1 MGPKPDK
8 TRMYGMGETSRVP
21 VTASNSSIFP
31 YTAIE
36 SQIALYASNPLY
48 GSTDSWLISNNP
60 YRRPIRPQD
69 VAQYAFTEPL
79 AGDAIGSGSGL
90 ASHRMLLNIYESDM
104 MMLPASGFGSVADD
118 FRVFYSNENRLAG
131 EMIRSTLER
140 HVFGFL
146 DTEIDVAGRWTMED
160 MTSFFDWRL
169 EAVAKSDSAIAKAVL
184 GAGAPVEA
192 TNSFLIQ
199 LAGDFLSEASAM
211 ARNVLGS
218 FGPAQSELFKVLID
232 EYGYGVH
239 ATKHS
244 TLYEATLKSCGLSP
258 EVHAYWQFYLATS
271 LALTNYFHYVSKNH
285 ELFFRYLGAL
295 YFTEASL
302 VYVTRQQSKM
312 LKASLDGRCDTT
324 YFDEHSHIDQHHG
337 RMVID
342 NIIVPVIEQ
351 CGVEII
357 PEIVRG
363 FEEFRH
369 LQDLADDDLIAQI
382 EWSDQRAAY
391 SARARTVVE
400 RIEAGDIISEPV
412 TLTEP
417 EGELSVTH
425 VHDENELIVVEDGA
439 LDLVTGFDQSVTLG
453 PGEGMLSPEHRLH
466 GSVVVA
472 SSCTYHIFPLGKDA
486 ACLS

>member
-1 MGPKPDK
+1 
-8 TRMYGMGETSRVP
+8 MGETSGTP
-21 VTASNSSIFP
+21 VKLSNSSVFA

-48 GSTDSWLISNNP
+48 GGTDSWLIANNP
-60 YRRPIRPQD
+60 YRRPVRPQD
-69 VAQYAFTEPL
+69 VAQYAFAEPL
-79 AGDAIGSGSGL
+79 AGKAICSGSGL
-90 ASHRMLLNIYESDM
+90 AAHRMLLNIYESDM
-104 MMLPASGFGSVADD
+104 MMLPANDFAGVADD
-118 FRVFYSNENRLAG
+118 FRAFYSNANRLAG

-146 DTEIDVAGRWTMED
+146 DTEIDVSGRWSKED

-184 GAGAPVEA
+184 GADSPEEA

-211 ARNVLGS
+211 ARNVLGN
-218 FGPAQSELFKVLID
+218 FGHAQSELFKVLID

-239 ATKHS
+239 STKHS
-244 TLYEATLKSCGLSP
+244 TLYEETLKSCGLSP

-312 LKASLDGRCDTT
+312 LKAALDGRCDTT

-337 RMVID
+337 RMVVD
-342 NIIVPVIEQ
+342 NIIAPVIDQ
-351 CGVEII
+351 CGVEVI

-363 FEEFRH
+363 FEEFRR
-369 LQDLADDDLIAQI
+369 LQDLADEDLIAQI
-382 EWSDQRAAY
+382 EWSDQRASY
-391 SARARTVVE
+391 SARAQGVFE
-400 RIEAGDIISEPV
+400 RIQAGDIASQPV
-412 TLTEP
+412 ALTEP

-425 VHDENELIVVEDGA
+425 VHDENELIVVEHGA
-439 LDLVTGFDQSVTLG
+439 LDLVTGFDQSVRLN
-453 PGEGMLSPEHRLH
+453 PSEGMLIPQHRLH

-472 SSCTYHIFPLGKDA
+472 PSCTYYIFPLGKDA
-486 ACLS
+486 SCLS